1 MRAGGFHAELIYRRY
16 KSERD
21 TEDAGVMTV
30 SVAIGLAIAAVAAA
44 ATSLGW
50 LMKSRGAQA
59 SAAMRHD
66 RPWRSVRSLLASRWF
81 AGGVLV
87 ASAGGALHIAALGLA
102 PISTVQA
109 VMAGGVVLLGVM
121 AERLFGWPVPSRQW
135 VGVAL
140 TGFGLVALAV
150 SLPGLR
156 GAHSTARAP
165 AMIAFD
171 LALLAA
177 SGLLLLAPRL
187 ARLRGHDGAL
197 IGAASGA
204 LFALS
209 DLAVKALYG
218 TAGHGATAVLLSPWL
233 ALALLTG
240 LLAQYISARSL
251 QTGDAVTVTA
261 LTAVAVNVAN
271 IAGGIIIFGDPLA
284 HGLAGSL
291 IEAAAFTAICIGA
304 FLTPIR
310 AGTEPPRR
318 AEPRPWPVSPA
329 PAAGSRPGEPTRRS
343 APAHRPRPP
352 RAASSTAQR

>member
-1 MRAGGFHAELIYRRY
+1 
-16 KSERD
+16 
-21 TEDAGVMTV
+21 MT
-30 SVAIGLAIAAVAAA
+30 APG
-44 ATSLGW
+44 
-50 LMKSRGAQA
+50 
-59 SAAMRHD
+59 
-66 RPWRSVRSLLASRWF
+66 RSIRSLLAVRWF

-140 TGFGLVALAV
+140 TGLGLVALAV

-171 LALLAA
+171 VALLAA

-187 ARLRGHDGAL
+187 ARLRAHDGAL

-291 IEAAAFTAICIGA
+291 IEAAAFTAICAGA
-304 FLTPIR
+304 FLTPVR
-310 AGTEPPRR
+310 AAIEPARR
-318 AEPRPWPVSPA
+318 PGPRPWSVGPA
-329 PAAGSRPGEPTRRS
+329 PAAGLSGAPTRRS
-343 APAHRPRPP
+343 ARAHRPQTPATAP
-352 RAASSTAQR
+352 SAAHR

>member
-1 MRAGGFHAELIYRRY
+1 
-16 KSERD
+16 
-21 TEDAGVMTV
+21 MTV
-30 SVAIGLAIAAVAAA
+30 SVAIGLAMAAVAAA

-50 LMKSRGAQA
+50 LMKSRGAQT

-66 RPWRSVRSLLASRWF
+66 RPWRSLKALLASRWF
-81 AGGVLV
+81 AAGVLV

-109 VMAGGVVLLGVM
+109 VMASGIVLLGVM
-121 AERLFGWPVPSRQW
+121 AERLFGWPVPNRQRA
-135 VGVAL
+135 GVAL
-140 TGFGLVALAV
+140 TALGLIALAV

-156 GAHSTARAP
+156 GAHSAAHAP
-165 AMIAFD
+165 TMIAFD

-187 ARLRGHDGAL
+187 GRLRAHDGAL

-218 TAGHGATAVLLSPWL
+218 TVARGALAVLISPWL
-233 ALALLTG
+233 ALALLSG

-261 LTAVAVNVAN
+261 LTGVAVNVAN

-291 IEAAAFTAICIGA
+291 IEAAAFTAICAGA
-304 FLTPIR
+304 FLTPVR
-310 AGTEPPRR
+310 ASTKPPRR
-318 AEPRPWPVSPA
+318 PEPRPSPA
-329 PAAGSRPGEPTRRS
+329 DPATEACGHPSGPATRS
-343 APAHRPRPP
+343 APAHHPRTPAAAP
-352 RAASSTAQR
+352 SAAHHRAIA